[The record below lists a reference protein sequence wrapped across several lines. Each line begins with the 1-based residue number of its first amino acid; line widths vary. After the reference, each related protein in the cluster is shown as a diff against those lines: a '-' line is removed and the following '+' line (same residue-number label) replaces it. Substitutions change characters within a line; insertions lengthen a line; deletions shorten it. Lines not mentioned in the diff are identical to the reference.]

1 MKLTTISLLHQE
13 VMKVQNK
20 RLSDSLKKKLPKLLQ
35 ADPVLVEELAQD
47 ITAYKK
53 NVNQYVQDMLQERA
67 ETLTLYKNECHRLN
81 DLLELLSKSTLQTI
95 QRELWMAKTHNS

>member
-1 MKLTTISLLHQE
+1 MKLSTLSLLHQE

-47 ITAYKK
+47 ITDYKK

-67 ETLTLYKNECHRLN
+67 ETLMMYKNECHRLN
-81 DLLELLSKSTLQTI
+81 NLLELLSKSTLKTI
-95 QRELWMAKTHNS
+95 QRELWMTKTHNS

>member
-1 MKLTTISLLHQE
+1 MKLSTLSLLHQE

-20 RLSDSLKKKLPKLLQ
+20 KLSDSLKKKLPKLLQ

-95 QRELWMAKTHNS
+95 QHELWMTKTHNT